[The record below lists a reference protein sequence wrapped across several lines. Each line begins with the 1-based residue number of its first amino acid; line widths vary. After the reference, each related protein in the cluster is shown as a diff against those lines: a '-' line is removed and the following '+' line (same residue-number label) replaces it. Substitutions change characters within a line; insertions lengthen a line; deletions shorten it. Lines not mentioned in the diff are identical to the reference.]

1 MLFKNSTSGAVK
13 RKSVRECKE
22 VREIWVIPP
31 PAILPLSIMLNIQVK
46 GGQIDGANT
55 I

>member
-1 MLFKNSTSGAVK
+1 MTTPGIVK
-13 RKSVRECKE
+13 RKRVRECKE
-22 VREIWVIPP
+22 VREIWVIPPP